1 MHMLACCAHGQ
12 DDPDPARAG
21 RAASPAARAR
31 RARREDA
38 LGLSPPRARG
48 SSESAHARRAA
59 RAARDGG
66 TRRPARASSGR
77 RARRA
82 RRARHA
88 VIVLDA
94 SAMLEMLLR
103 TPSAAAIEARV
114 FRRGETTHVPSLLDL
129 EVA

>member
-1 MHMLACCAHGQ
+1 MFACCAHGQ

-21 RAASPAARAR
+21 RAASPAARAC
-31 RARREDA
+31 RARRDDA

-48 SSESAHARRAA
+48 GSESAHARRAA

-66 TRRPARASSGR
+66 TRRPPRASSGR
-77 RARRA
+77 RTRRA
-82 RRARHA
+82 RRA

-114 FRRGETTHVPSLLDL
+114 F
-129 EVA
+129 